1 MQRTLRNTLAA
12 LAVTGSALAL
22 AACGAAEEKV
32 TESVDKAVKET
43 YEVTYEITGS
53 GTATVD
59 FNAGKGTAN
68 EPQLETETDAALPWK
83 KTVTLKGIAA
93 PTVQAGGAADGA
105 EVTCRI
111 THKGKVLKSET
122 SKDASA
128 PASCVAVSPLA

>member
-1 MQRTLRNTLAA
+1 MHRTLRNALAT

-68 EPQLETETDAALPWK
+68 EPRLETVTDAALPWK

-93 PTVQAGGAADGA
+93 PTVQATGAA

-111 THKGKVLKSET
+111 THKGKVLTSET
-122 SKDASA
+122 SQDASA